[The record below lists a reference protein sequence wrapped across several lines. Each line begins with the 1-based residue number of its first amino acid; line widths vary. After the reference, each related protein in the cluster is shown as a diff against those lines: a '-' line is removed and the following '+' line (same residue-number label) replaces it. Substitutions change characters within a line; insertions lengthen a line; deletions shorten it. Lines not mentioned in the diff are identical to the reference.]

1 MERKTAT
8 PLDISL
14 VVAAADVV
22 GRYANQNPMSK
33 MELAIMIADV
43 HSLLVER
50 VDWGPEFALR
60 LTVVMAR
67 PKRLLSLGFSR
78 KPTKSRQKR
87 KPRICPRRS
96 LRPPSQA
103 REKMHFATITSLR
116 NRMRS

>member
-22 GRYANQNPMSK
+22 GRYATQNPMSK

-50 VDWGPEFALR
+50 VNSGPRVRIAADGDGETKTTLNLGLLHQADEIKTETSATEFAPGE
-60 LTVVMAR
+60 A
-67 PKRLLSLGFSR
+67 
-78 KPTKSRQKR
+78 
-87 KPRICPRRS
+87 
-96 LRPPSQA
+96 
-103 REKMHFATITSLR
+103 
-116 NRMRS
+116 